1 MAYTFRI
8 HCRASDDLS
17 LALVDGEVVLAA
29 ADPSDDRQLWQKDVM
44 YAGGVKV
51 LKDEAGNP
59 AFALV
64 NKATGDALKHS
75 LGYNLPV
82 RAIRFN
88 PGYLDESVLWAET
101 GDVGGGYRLIHMV
114 NNMDYIFDAEK
125 ATPQFGGARD
135 GTRLILFRWNRGHN
149 QLWRISDAPAGR
161 GPPVRVSCEC
171 NNELSLAI
179 RDGAAVLARTDL
191 DDDTQAWVQ
200 SFRNTG
206 RVTDSEGRSSFAL
219 VNKSTGKALRRSHG
233 DQKVEVVS
241 YSLDSVDVALLWT
254 TSGDLREGSHCIR
267 SVSNLGYVLDAS
279 EGETT
284 GAHDGTP
291 VISFQSHSGANQKW
305 KTTPFPYL
313 AFLSVLGNC

>member
-8 HCRASDDLS
+8 HCRASDDLT
-17 LALVDGEVVLAA
+17 LALVDGEVILAA
-29 ADPSDDRQLWQKDVM
+29 ADPSDDRQRWQKDVM
-44 YAGGVKV
+44 YVGGV
-51 LKDEAGNP
+51 KDEAGNP

-88 PGYLDESVLWAET
+88 RGYLDESVMWAET

-114 NNMDYIFDAEK
+114 NNMDCIFDAEK
-125 ATPQFGGARD
+125 AIPQFGGAR
-135 GTRLILFRWNRGHN
+135 G
-149 QLWRISDAPAGR
+149 
-161 GPPVRVSCEC
+161 GPPVRVSSEC
-171 NNELSLAI
+171 NDKLSLAI
-179 RDGAAVLARTDL
+179 RDVAAILARTDL
-191 DDDTQAWVQ
+191 DDDTHV
-200 SFRNTG
+200 STPL
-206 RVTDSEGRSSFAL
+206 RVTDEEGRSSFAL
-219 VNKSTGKALRRSHG
+219 VNKATGKALRL
-233 DQKVEVVS
+233 

-254 TSGDLREGSHCIR
+254 TSGDLREGFHCIR

-291 VISFQSHSGANQKW
+291 VILFQSHSGANQKW
-305 KTTPFPYL
+305 KTTPFP
-313 AFLSVLGNC
+313 

>member
-44 YAGGVKV
+44 YAGGVK
-51 LKDEAGNP
+51 DEAGNP

-88 PGYLDESVLWAET
+88 RGYLDESVLWAET

-149 QLWRISDAPAGR
+149 QLWRISDALAGR

-171 NNELSLAI
+171 NDELSLTV

-191 DDDTQAWVQ
+191 EDDKQAWIQ
-200 SFRNTG
+200 SSRNTG
-206 RVTDSEGRSSFAL
+206 RVTDEEGRSSFAL
-219 VNKSTGKALRRSHG
+219 VNKATGKALRRSHR
-233 DQKVEVVS
+233 DQKLQS
-241 YSLDSVDVALLWT
+241 
-254 TSGDLREGSHCIR
+254 EGFHCIR
-267 SVSNLGYVLDAS
+267 SVSDLGYVLDAAEGVS
-279 EGETT
+279 ETG

-291 VISFQSHSGANQKW
+291 VILFQANGGPNQKW
-305 KTTPFPYL
+305 KMAPFH
-313 AFLSVLGNC
+313 

>member
-17 LALVDGEVVLAA
+17 LSLVDGQVVLAA
-29 ADPSDDRQLWQKDVM
+29 ADPSDERQLWRKDVM
-44 YAGGVKV
+44 YAGGVN
-51 LKDEAGNP
+51 DEAGNP

-75 LGYNLPV
+75 LGHNLPV

-88 PGYLDESVLWAET
+88 PGYVDESVLLAET
-101 GDVGGGYRLIHMV
+101 GDVGGGFRIIHMV

-125 ATPQFGGARD
+125 AIPQYGGARD
-135 GTRLILFRWNRGHN
+135 STRLILFRWNRGLN
-149 QLWRISDAPAGR
+149 QLWRIVHAPAVS

-171 NNELSLAI
+171 NGELSLAV

-191 DDDTQAWVQ
+191 EDDTQAWVQ

-206 RVTDSEGRSSFAL
+206 RVTDSEGHRSFAL
-219 VNKSTGKALRRSHG
+219 VNKATGKAMRRSHG
-233 DQKVEVVS
+233 DPKVEVVG
-241 YSLDSVDVALLWT
+241 YGPDSVDVALLWT
-254 TSGDLREGSHCIR
+254 TSGDLGKGFHTIR

-279 EGETT
+279 EGETA

-291 VISFQSHSGANQKW
+291 VILFQSHNGANQKW
-305 KTTPFPYL
+305 KTTPFP
-313 AFLSVLGNC
+313 